1 MISSISSLM
10 PEISGFSGTSLL
22 SISFKG
28 IPFASILDS
37 NSSKVSFIFSILS
50 FNSSAE
56 STKAEIDSR
65 NYWSPD
71 AALLLIGL
79 NKESFSC
86 NSCMDADYFFDVVIN
101 LVVCCRA
108 LPLSYSHSSIKSF
121 LLWYFWV
128 NSSMISVSTSSFNLE
143 SIS

>member
-22 SISFKG
+22 SISYKG
-28 IPFASILDS
+28 IPFASIFDS
-37 NSSKVSFIFSILS
+37 NSSKVSLILSILS

-56 STKAEIDSR
+56 STKVEIDSR

-86 NSCMDADYFFDVVIN
+86 NSCMDVDYFFDVVIN

-121 LLWYFWV
+121 LL
-128 NSSMISVSTSSFNLE
+128 
-143 SIS
+143 